1 MDFGYDI
8 GDRVMQ
14 IQEKAIG
21 KVVDMYYPTTCKQQ
35 TMILCDDGRK
45 YHAPSETFVKV
56 SELEEQIVSKIKSRP
71 QPFAMSVAM
80 PLSQEMAQPM
90 LVPHD
95 YRNVKVA
102 DGMTITIDLEELKK
116 QLVESYYQKIG
127 LNYGA

>member
-8 GDRVMQ
+8 GDRAMQ
-14 IQEKAIG
+14 IQEKVIG
-21 KVVDMYYPTTCKQQ
+21 KVIDMYYPTACGQQ

-45 YHAPSETFVKV
+45 YHAPSDKFIKIGD
-56 SELEEQIVSKIKSRP
+56 LEEQIVSKIKSRP
-71 QPFAMSVAM
+71 QPFAMSAAM
-80 PLSQEMAQPM
+80 PLAQEMAQPM

-102 DGMTITIDLEELKK
+102 DGMTITIDLEDLKRK
-116 QLVESYYQKIG
+116 LADRICEKIG

>member
-1 MDFGYDI
+1 MDFGYGM

-14 IQEKAIG
+14 VQEKVIG
-21 KVVDMYYPTTCKQQ
+21 KVIDMYYPTTCKQQ

-45 YHAPSETFVKV
+45 YHAPSDAFIKIGD
-56 SELEEQIVSKIKSRP
+56 LEEQIVSKIKRRP
-71 QPFAMSVAM
+71 QPFEMSATM
-80 PLSQEMAQPM
+80 PLSQEMAQPI

-102 DGMTITIDLEELKK
+102 DGMTITIGLEDLKRKLADRICEE
-116 QLVESYYQKIG
+116 IW

>member
-1 MDFGYDI
+1 MNFGYSI

-14 IQEKAIG
+14 TQEKVIG
-21 KVVDMYYPTTCKQQ
+21 KVIDMYYPTACKQQ

-56 SELEEQIVSKIKSRP
+56 SGLEEQIVSKIKSRP
-71 QPFAMSVAM
+71 QPFAMSATI
-80 PLSQEMAQPM
+80 PLAQEMAQPM

-102 DGMTITIDLEELKK
+102 DGMTITIDLEDLKRK
-116 QLVESYYQKIG
+116 LADRICEKIG

>member
-1 MDFGYDI
+1 MSLGYDI

-14 IQEKAIG
+14 IDDKVIG
-21 KVVDMYYPTTCKQQ
+21 EVIKFYTPTACEQQ

-45 YHAPSETFVKV
+45 YHAPSITFVKV
-56 SELEEQIVSKIKSRP
+56 SELEEEIVSKIKSRP
-71 QPFAMSVAM
+71 PQLAMAADMPITQEATQP
-80 PLSQEMAQPM
+80 L

-102 DGMTITIDLEELKK
+102 EGMTITIDLEDLKK
-116 QLVESYYQKIG
+116 PLVESHYKQIG

>member
-21 KVVDMYYPTTCKQQ
+21 KVIDMYYPTTCKQQ

-45 YHAPSETFVKV
+45 YHAPSDMFIKIG
-56 SELEEQIVSKIKSRP
+56 ELEEQIVSKIKSRP
-71 QPFAMSVAM
+71 QPLAMSATM
-80 PLSQEMAQPM
+80 PLAQEMAQPM

-102 DGMTITIDLEELKK
+102 DGMTITIDLEDLKRK
-116 QLVESYYQKIG
+116 LADRIFEEIG